1 MNTNYNVN
9 EIMKNWKDFTGF
21 DTVQDYSDEYDSNEF
36 ECFESEEKIMEFC
49 EYYNYGF
56 NDIFNILWHN

>member
-36 ECFESEEKIMEFC
+36 
-49 EYYNYGF
+49 
-56 NDIFNILWHN
+56 